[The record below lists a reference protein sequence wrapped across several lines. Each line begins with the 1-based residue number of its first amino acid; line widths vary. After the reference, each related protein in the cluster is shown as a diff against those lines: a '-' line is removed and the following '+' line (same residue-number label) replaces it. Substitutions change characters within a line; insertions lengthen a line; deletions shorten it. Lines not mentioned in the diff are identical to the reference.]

1 MYVFLTVS
9 TLNNQLKLDLDSYYE
24 VPNLNLVSFPRISY
38 RCRPAGANI
47 IEYACEKDGTT
58 QTSIFQFRSS
68 FVGFLYKS
76 TCLFRR
82 LSMLILDNTLATI
95 VVPYTKLRALTPLC
109 QVLLPIDYKYTVGP
123 CLIHV

>member
-24 VPNLNLVSFPRISY
+24 VPNLNLVS
-38 RCRPAGANI
+38 CLPAGANI

-58 QTSIFQFRSS
+58 QTSIFQFGSS
-68 FVGFLYKS
+68 LVRCLYKS

-123 CLIHV
+123 CLYHV